1 MAKRLKV
8 SRKDLFK
15 EPDQFLSTSEKI
27 MLFFMDNRSTAIT
40 VIVAL
45 LLAGSSFFGFKYY
58 QETRTL
64 RDEALYFDIAKI
76 FDKNDSFASGAESI
90 LAKMGDGLQKERA
103 SLLLADNH
111 FQKQEY
117 EKAEVIYS
125 TIMSNS
131 LPGKINY
138 QMAQVGL
145 AYSYESR
152 ADYKK
157 AIEIFK
163 LVIDAN
169 TGFPLFEIYLSLSKC
184 HELNNDV
191 SNALLILR
199 EMQIKFLENP
209 QLEKIVSRIKK
220 LSA

>member
-15 EPDQFLSTSEKI
+15 EPDQFLSTSEKT
-27 MLFFMDNRSTAIT
+27 MLFFMNNRSTAIT
-40 VIVAL
+40 VLVAIF
-45 LLAGSSFFGFKYY
+45 LAGSSFFGFKYY

-64 RDEALYFDIAKI
+64 RDEAFYFEIAKV
-76 FDKNDSFASGAESI
+76 FDNNDNFASVAESI

-131 LPGKINY
+131 LPGEINY

>member
-15 EPDQFLSTSEKI
+15 EPDQFLSTSEKT

-40 VIVAL
+40 VIVAIFL
-45 LLAGSSFFGFKYY
+45 VGSCFFGFKYY
-58 QETRTL
+58 QETRIL
-64 RDEALYFDIAKI
+64 RDEAFYFEIAKI
-76 FDKNDSFASGAESI
+76 FDKNDSIASDVESI

-125 TIMSNS
+125 TLMSNS
-131 LPGKINY
+131 FSEGINY

-152 ADYKK
+152 ADYKR

-169 TGFPLFEIYLSLSKC
+169 TGFPLFEVYWSLSKC

-199 EMQIKFLENP
+199 EMQIKFSENP
-209 QLEKIVSRIKK
+209 QLERIESRIKK